1 MKKIFPIFVMA
12 VGIGLFTVLWIG
24 SISTAYAQWRD
35 KETPEATL
43 EGLDAVHAIEVANQW
58 KWSKKEIKSR
68 VTPREVVFKF
78 PKGKEKRI
86 PLPEEKMYVAIAPY
100 IKKTHT

>member
-1 MKKIFPIFVMA
+1 MKKIFPIFVITL
-12 VGIGLFTVLWIG
+12 GIGLFTVLWAG
-24 SISTAYAQWRD
+24 LISPAHAQWLE
-35 KETPEATL
+35 KESPEATL
-43 EGLDAVHAIEVANQW
+43 EGLNAVHAIEVANQW
-58 KWSKKEIKSR
+58 MWSKKEIRSR

-78 PKGKEKRI
+78 SNRKEKRI